1 MKKPTNGRV
10 QSGLEYRI
18 QRWIASG
25 PERSIPALAAR
36 IGTSYR
42 SIYRWQR
49 GEAVLPITMAV
60 ALSSV
65 LGCEIREI
73 AEDVAGKEFM
83 EGWDR

>member
-1 MKKPTNGRV
+1 MPHKEPS
-10 QSGLEYRI
+10 SGSSSLSQGPHKE
-18 QRWIASG
+18 QASG